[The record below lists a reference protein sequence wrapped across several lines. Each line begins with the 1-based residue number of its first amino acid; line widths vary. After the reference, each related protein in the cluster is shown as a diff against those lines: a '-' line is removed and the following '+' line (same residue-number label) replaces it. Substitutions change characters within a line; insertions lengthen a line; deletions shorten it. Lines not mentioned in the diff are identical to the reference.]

1 MPLYY
6 IEHECNGQTERS
18 SEGVDLTDFAEAGGY
33 ALSAAPLHDLLPGE
47 RRECTC
53 EVRDA
58 DGWRLKMVL
67 RCAWT
72 RQKPATSKSTIIFR
86 ESAANTT

>member
-18 SEGVDLTDFAEAGGY
+18 SQRVDRADFAEAGAY
-33 ALSAAPLHDLLPGE
+33 ALSAAPLLHDLVPGE

-67 RCAWT
+67 AVCLDS
-72 RQKPATSKSTIIFR
+72 P
-86 ESAANTT
+86 ESATDDVDGGLLG

>member
-18 SEGVDLTDFAEAGGY
+18 SEGVDCADFAEASAY
-33 ALSAAPLHDLLPGE
+33 ALSAAPLLHDLVPGE

-58 DGWRLKMVL
+58 DGWRLKMALAVCL
-67 RCAWT
+67 DSPWT
-72 RQKPATSKSTIIFR
+72 STADFLNR
-86 ESAANTT
+86 TPTG

>member
-6 IEHECNGQTERS
+6 IEHECNGHTECS
-18 SEGVDLTDFAEAGGY
+18 SEGVDLTDFAEASAY
-33 ALSAAPLHDLLPGE
+33 ALSAAPLLHDLVPGE

-58 DGWRLKMVL
+58 EGWRLKMALEVCL
-67 RCAWT
+67 DSPE
-72 RQKPATSKSTIIFR
+72 PAT
-86 ESAANTT
+86 EDVDGGLLA

>member
-47 RRECTC
+47 RRECAC

-67 RCAWT
+67 SPE
-72 RQKPATSKSTIIFR
+72 PATSKSTIIFR

>member
-6 IEHECNGQTERS
+6 IEHECNGRTKRTSQ
-18 SEGVDLTDFAEAGGY
+18 GVDRADFAEAGAY
-33 ALSAAPLHDLLPGE
+33 ALSAAPLLHDLVPGE

-58 DGWRLKMVL
+58 EGWRLKMALAVCL
-67 RCAWT
+67 DPPE
-72 RQKPATSKSTIIFR
+72 PAT
-86 ESAANTT
+86 EDVDGGLLE